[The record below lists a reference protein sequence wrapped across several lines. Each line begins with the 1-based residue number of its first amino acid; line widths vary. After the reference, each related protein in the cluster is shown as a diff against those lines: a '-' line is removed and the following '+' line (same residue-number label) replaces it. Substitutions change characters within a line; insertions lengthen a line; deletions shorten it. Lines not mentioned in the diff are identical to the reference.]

1 MLKINLLKNNIPN
14 KIDIPKKPKSHFVK
28 FLFIAIFAVLVL
40 GLAVF
45 GGFYF
50 AKKQTL
56 VQTAKVEKP
65 VEPHTAPDKSK
76 KITKS
81 NNNAFNIVVTL
92 QNATANNKTLVSRI
106 KETPV
111 NPKTAVELE
120 QKNEASKQQRI
131 TTSIATTQRFEQKNQ
146 VSKPI
151 TAMQNNV
158 VTKPAKKIENAKES
172 CIVFCSPNQLNELKT
187 VLEQKHIMYAVKK
200 NISAHYYY
208 IVYVGGLNKP
218 TYSEFENALR
228 SKGYDVVGTKLLNGR
243 YYADLGKMNESEKNN
258 FLSAWKNLGFDI
270 LVDKQKE
277 MSIKDYEVNFACSRD
292 VFEEF
297 KQKGFR
303 IKTGRGAA
311 W

>member
-65 VEPHTAPDKSK
+65 VESHTAPDKSK

-131 TTSIATTQRFEQKNQ
+131 TTSIATAQRFEQKKEA
-146 VSKPI
+146 SKPI
-151 TAMQNNV
+151 IAMQNNI
-158 VTKPAKKIENAKES
+158 VTKPAKKTENAKEN
-172 CIVFCSPNQLNELKT
+172 CIVFCNADQLDELKT
-187 VLEQKHIMYAVKK
+187 ALEQKHIEYSVKK
-200 NISAHYYY
+200 NISPQYHY
-208 IVYVGGLNKP
+208 IVYVGGLNKSG
-218 TYSEFENALR
+218 YLEFKNALK
-228 SKGYDVVGTKLLNGR
+228 SKGYNVVGTKFFNGK
-243 YYADLGKMNESEKNN
+243 YYADLGKMSATDKDK
-258 FLSAWKNLGFDI
+258 FITAWKNLGFDI

-297 KQKGFR
+297 KQEGFR
-303 IKTGRGAA
+303 IKAGRGAA